1 MYKTTRHFTDRIGLR
16 TGTNFTSQFR
26 LTISRVKSNT
36 VLPRLERP
44 SRLVRHTE
52 YYAPILKEQRKSA
65 PSRSVRP
72 NEKNISV
79 QPLKVAG
86 IILNFIK
93 ASLCDDFLPH

>member
-1 MYKTTRHFTDRIGLR
+1 MSLICNSNGQKADRLK
-16 TGTNFTSQFR
+16 NFTRFYMA
-26 LTISRVKSNT
+26 LGGFVNT

-93 ASLCDDFLPH
+93 ASLRDDFLPH